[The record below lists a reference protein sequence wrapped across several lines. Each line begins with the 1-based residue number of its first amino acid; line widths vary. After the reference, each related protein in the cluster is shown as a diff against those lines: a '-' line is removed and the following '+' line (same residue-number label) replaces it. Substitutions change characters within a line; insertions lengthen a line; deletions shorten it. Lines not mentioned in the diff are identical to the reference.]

1 MKEKREVP
9 LVDKFRINA
18 MEEPEELVRLAIR
31 TKNPEV
37 AKMAIDKLMKLDL
50 IDERK
55 AVLVCSIAKDATHET
70 VATHAFSYCSV
81 LQLPDDVKQRMIKN
95 SIDKI
100 KFESVRKKMK
110 KWLEENK

>member
-1 MKEKREVP
+1 MEEKREVP
-9 LVDKFRINA
+9 LIDKLKINA
-18 MEEPEELVRLAIR
+18 MEEPEELVRLTIR

-55 AVLVCSIAKDATHET
+55 AVLVCSIAKDATYET

-81 LQLPDDVKQRMIKN
+81 LQLPDDVKQ
-95 SIDKI
+95 DKI
-100 KFESVRKKMK
+100 RISKKEN
-110 KWLEENK
+110 EEMAGGE